1 MERRVERD
9 NVRSRG
15 GGRQRRGEGRQVPPR
30 VFQRKAWAGGR
41 VRGRG
46 AVWGANHVGAGPGLH
61 AVLFGGAQPQ
71 LLFFLWHCLHV
82 SARHLLVSPCGFAEG
97 AAAMPV
103 SPRTLP
109 SDVPTNK
116 YHMQTYLRGPLST
129 LCGACCGCQIIFA
142 IAQPAQTAWYTLR
155 PQRLLPSSRYAAAC
169 PDSHAVTRHLP
180 PPPTVS
186 VHLRQVRFQQRRLGF
201 SKQVLGRQ
209 CCRLQRWLPK
219 HGGQ

>member
-1 MERRVERD
+1 MERGVERD

-46 AVWGANHVGAGPGLH
+46 AVWGANHVGAGPGVH

-116 YHMQTYLRGPLST
+116 YQMQTYLRGPLGGTHYAGRAAAAKSSCAT
-129 LCGACCGCQIIFA
+129 GANSVVHSPASAALAVLPIRCCLPL
-142 IAQPAQTAWYTLR
+142 QPCRDSSFTSPL
-155 PQRLLPSSRYAAAC
+155 RLLASTCDRCASSNVAW
-169 PDSHAVTRHLP
+169 V
-180 PPPTVS
+180 
-186 VHLRQVRFQQRRLGF
+186 F
-201 SKQVLGRQ
+201 LGRF
-209 CCRLQRWLPK
+209 
-219 HGGQ
+219 